1 MVLDCVV
8 CGGACVRKGIGVQL
22 ASTISTIIVLLSI
35 GCVLLI
41 TILTIIII
49 LYYYVLQRSGT
60 MSYRFLVR
68 HNKSRM
74 SIKVN
79 VISDN

>member
-49 LYYYVLQRSGT
+49 LYYVLQRSGT
-60 MSYRFLVR
+60 MSYGFLVR